1 MMMKVPSEVVVEAEA
16 AVVAAVDVVTLL
28 ETDLPQ
34 ELTDVKE
41 EVVNLPSSKTISLPY
56 DRPNEILK
64 ASLRRSKKLG
74 LTLGTLMRQ

>member
-1 MMMKVPSEVVVEAEA
+1 MMMKVPSEVVEAEA
-16 AVVAAVDVVTLL
+16 VVVAADVVTKLL
-28 ETDLPQ
+28 ETDPPRDP
-34 ELTDVKE
+34 TDVE
-41 EVVNLPSSKTISLPY
+41 VNLPSSRTISLPY